1 MLDHA
6 KAERVDAIQN
16 STMFHLA
23 EGDDMKSLTLH
34 QFLIGLGWTES
45 MKNKLIETS
54 DKPDVLYIAAF
65 KNGDKLSASAFSEKP
80 EEWPENTIAIWER
93 NTVRGD
99 IKKSKT
105 MEALD
110 LVDQGMTRYAAAKQI
125 GISESA
131 VHRAWHRRQGK
142 TICPTCNQI
151 IP

>member
-1 MLDHA
+1 M
-6 KAERVDAIQN
+6 DAIQN
-16 STMFHLA
+16 STMLRPA

-80 EEWPENTIAIWER
+80 EAWPENTIAIWER
-93 NTVRGD
+93 NTVRGN

-105 MEALD
+105 MEALA
-110 LVDQGMTRYAAAKQI
+110 LVDQGMTRYAAAKEI

-142 TICPTCNQI
+142 AICPTCNQI

>member
-1 MLDHA
+1 
-6 KAERVDAIQN
+6 
-16 STMFHLA
+16 
-23 EGDDMKSLTLH
+23 MKNLTLH

-54 DKPDVLYIAAF
+54 DNKDVMHIAAF
-65 KNGDKLSASAFSEKP
+65 KNEDKLSASAFSETP
-80 EEWPENTIAIWER
+80 EQWPENTIAVWSR
-93 NTVRGD
+93 QSAPG

-105 MEALD
+105 MEALA
-110 LVDQGMTRYAAAKQI
+110 LVDQGMTRYAAAKEI

-142 TICPTCNQI
+142 AICPTCNQI